1 VSRRGDWMQTV
12 TGRRFYPLDPRPSDV
27 CIDDIAHALAHQ
39 CRFGGHSCRH
49 YSVAEHSVLV
59 SYVVPPEDALHG
71 LLHDAAEAYVVD
83 IPRPLKV
90 ALHDYKPIEGYVHHA
105 VFKAFGL
112 DPLLPES
119 VHVADNNVLLAEREV
134 LLNTLAGM
142 WSIPGEPAD
151 VTIRKFWT
159 LLQFPYFAKRLF
171 LKRFHELWALQPPVE
186 MVA

>member
-1 VSRRGDWMQTV
+1 MTRRGDWMQTV

-39 CRFGGHSCRH
+39 CRFGGHSSRH

-59 SYVVPPEDALHG
+59 SYVVPAKDALKG
-71 LLHDAAEAYVVD
+71 LLHDAAEAYMIDV
-83 IPRPLKV
+83 PRPLKV
-90 ALHDYKPIEGYVHHA
+90 ALSDYKPIEERVHAA
-105 VFKAFGL
+105 VFHSLGL
-112 DPLLPES
+112 DPELPES
-119 VHVADNNVLLAEREV
+119 VHVADNSVLLAEREV

-142 WSIPGEPAD
+142 WSIPGKPAD

-171 LKRFHELWALQPPVE
+171 LRRFRELWALQPAVE
-186 MVA
+186 LVA